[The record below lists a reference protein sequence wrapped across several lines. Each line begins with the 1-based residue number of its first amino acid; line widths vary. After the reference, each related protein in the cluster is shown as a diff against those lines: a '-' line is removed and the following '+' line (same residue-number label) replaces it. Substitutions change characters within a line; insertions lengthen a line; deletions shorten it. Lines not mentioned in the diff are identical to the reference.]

1 MNETPPKTDKENTA
15 RMARALL
22 RHCGSAVLATL
33 FSGAPYTS
41 LVLAVADLDG
51 SPILLQSDLA
61 QGTRN
66 LKADPRA
73 SLIVSAG
80 ENKQNPLDSPRLTLL
95 GSVEVTGDPRHR
107 RRYLARQPQTSLYAD
122 FGDFHFYRMTIERA
136 HLVSGFGKVAWFKA
150 ADLLIADG
158 ARALAGVEVALT
170 EWMNGDQR
178 GELDLCANR
187 LAGLSGTG
195 WQATGIDPDGIDLRR
210 ADDTARLD
218 FAAPAS
224 GEEAFHAA
232 FADLVAA
239 ARRAGAD

>member
-1 MNETPPKTDKENTA
+1 MNENPPRTDKEGAA
-15 RMARALL
+15 REARKLL
-22 RHCGSAVLATL
+22 RHCDRAVLATL

-51 SPILLQSDLA
+51 TPILLQSDLA

-73 SLIVSAG
+73 SLMVSAG

-95 GSVEVTGDPRHR
+95 GSVEVTSDPRHR
-107 RRYLARQPQTSLYAD
+107 RRYLARQPQTALYAD
-122 FGDFHFYRMTIERA
+122 FGDFHFYRMAIERA

-150 ADLLIADG
+150 GDLLITDG
-158 ARALAGVEVALT
+158 ARALAGVEMALA
-170 EWMNGDQR
+170 EWMNRDQR
-178 GELDLCANR
+178 AELDLCANR

-210 ADDTARLD
+210 ADDTARLV

-224 GEEAFHAA
+224 GEEEFRAA
-232 FADLVAA
+232 FADLVATA
-239 ARRAGAD
+239 HRTGAD